1 MKIMLLKMMMSIS
14 SMVFTLKTPMSM
26 GLLLMIQTIIST
38 ILMSKIMACSWMPM
52 IIFLMMIGGLLILF
66 MYMSSIA
73 SNEKFSFNIYYMM
86 LIFIIITP
94 VEEMFSETSINEKL
108 INLNSSESVTLMKIY
123 NKKTFIIT
131 LLLFLYLFL
140 AMITITFIVEMHKGP
155 LRAK

>member
-1 MKIMLLKMMMSIS
+1 MKITLLKMMLSIS
-14 SMVFTLKTPMSM
+14 SMMFTLKTPMSM
-26 GLLLMIQTIIST
+26 GMLLMTQTILST
-38 ILMSKIMACSWMPM
+38 ILLSKIMSCSWMPM

-73 SNEKFSFNIYYMM
+73 SNEKFSFNIYYMI
-86 LIFIIITP
+86 LILIIITP
-94 VEEMFSETSINEKL
+94 VEEMFMETNINEKL
-108 INLNSSESVTLMKIY
+108 INLNPSESITLMKIY

-140 AMITITFIVEMHKGP
+140 AMITVTFIVKMHKGP